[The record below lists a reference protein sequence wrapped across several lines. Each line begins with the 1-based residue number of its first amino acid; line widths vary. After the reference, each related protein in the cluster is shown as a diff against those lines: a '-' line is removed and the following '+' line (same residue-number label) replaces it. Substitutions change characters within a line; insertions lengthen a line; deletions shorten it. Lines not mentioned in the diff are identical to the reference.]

1 MKRKGNNKR
10 PDGSRPL
17 NDRANIVNKIFGQ
30 FKEAARERMKEDMG
44 VKILR
49 TLPYVLFFYFVEKGS
64 WLYRHCRGN
73 TAVEKV
79 ITMLMNYQY
88 AFRRPLPSLH
98 PVDMAA
104 GFAGAAALYVFLLYR
119 KNNAKKFRQGEEYG
133 SARWGTP
140 KDIAPFIDPV
150 FENNILLTKTERL
163 TMSSRPK
170 NPKYA
175 RNKNVIVI
183 GGSGSGKTRGYVKPN
198 LMQCESSTYPV
209 SFVVTDPK
217 GTVLDEVGTLLVRR
231 GEYVIKTLNTINF
244 RKSMRYNPFHY
255 IRSEKDIL
263 KLVNTIMVNTKGE
276 GEKSSEDFW
285 TKAERLLYCALIG
298 YIWYEAPEEE
308 QNFSTLL
315 EFINASETRE
325 EDETFKNAVDLL
337 FEELEDEEPE
347 HFAVR
352 QYKRFT
358 LAAGK
363 TAKSILIS
371 CGARL
376 APFDIAE
383 IRDLMSY
390 DEMELDT
397 IGDRKTA
404 LFVIISDTDDTF
416 NFIVAMMYTQL
427 FNLLCDK
434 ADDVYGGRLPCHVRL
449 LLDEFAN
456 IGQIPKFD
464 KLIATI
470 RSREI
475 SASIILQSQSQ
486 LKTIY
491 KDASE
496 TIIGNCDSM
505 LFLGGKEGSTLKEL
519 SETLGKE
526 TIDLYNTSDTRG
538 QSRSYGLNYQKTGKE
553 LMSRDE
559 LAVMDGEKCIL
570 QLRGVR
576 PFLSDKFDITKHKNY
591 KYLADSDKKNTFDIE
606 KYMNR
611 KLSLPVDAPFETFEY
626 DGDQEEQT
634 EESA

>member
-17 NDRANIVNKIFGQ
+17 NDRANIVNKIFGR

-73 TAVEKV
+73 TAVEKA
-79 ITMLMNYQY
+79 ITMLMNFQY
-88 AFRRPLPSLH
+88 AFRSPLPSLH

-104 GFAGAAALYVFLLYR
+104 GFAGAAALYAFLLYR

-183 GGSGSGKTRGYVKPN
+183 GGSGSGKTRGYVKQN

-352 QYKRFT
+352 QYKRFK

-626 DGDQEEQT
+626 DGNQEEA

>member
-1 MKRKGNNKR
+1 MKRKGNNKEPRGIR
-10 PDGSRPL
+10 PIDNGTK
-17 NDRANIVNKIFGQ
+17 IVRESLGRFR
-30 FKEAARERMKEDMG
+30 EMARERIKEDMG
-44 VKILR
+44 ARILR
-49 TLPYVLFFYFVEKGS
+49 IVPYVLFFYFVEKSS

-79 ITMLMNYQY
+79 MTMLMNFQY
-88 AFRRPLPSLH
+88 AFRSPLPSLH

-104 GFAGAAALYVFLLYR
+104 GLAGAAALYAFLLYR

-183 GGSGSGKTRGYVKPN
+183 GGSGSGKTRGYVKPNLMHKTRGYVKPN

-352 QYKRFT
+352 QYKRFK
-358 LAAGK
+358 LAAG
-363 TAKSILIS
+363 
-371 CGARL
+371 
-376 APFDIAE
+376 
-383 IRDLMSY
+383 
-390 DEMELDT
+390 
-397 IGDRKTA
+397 
-404 LFVIISDTDDTF
+404 VI
-416 NFIVAMMYTQL
+416 
-427 FNLLCDK
+427 
-434 ADDVYGGRLPCHVRL
+434 
-449 LLDEFAN
+449 
-456 IGQIPKFD
+456 
-464 KLIATI
+464 
-470 RSREI
+470 
-475 SASIILQSQSQ
+475 
-486 LKTIY
+486 
-491 KDASE
+491 
-496 TIIGNCDSM
+496 
-505 LFLGGKEGSTLKEL
+505 
-519 SETLGKE
+519 
-526 TIDLYNTSDTRG
+526 
-538 QSRSYGLNYQKTGKE
+538 
-553 LMSRDE
+553 
-559 LAVMDGEKCIL
+559 
-570 QLRGVR
+570 
-576 PFLSDKFDITKHKNY
+576 NY
-591 KYLADSDKKNTFDIE
+591 KRFLIQSYERQPMA
-606 KYMNR
+606 
-611 KLSLPVDAPFETFEY
+611 A
-626 DGDQEEQT
+626 
-634 EESA
+634 